1 MKLCEATP
9 NLWRQ
14 RRGYRLSN
22 GLIELTVLL
31 GGGHIADFRVC
42 GSPYN
47 VLFESPWTTIEPS
60 HYSPE
65 LHTRNYGGWP
75 VGKFLA
81 GFTGHALVLGY
92 FGMPTP
98 DEATRG
104 LPLHGEAACAD
115 WEVLS
120 SSADAKKA
128 LLSLEVALPEYQLRF
143 KRTLF
148 LSARAFSILIEEQ
161 LTNLGNAELD
171 YQWVEHA
178 TFGEPFFAREES
190 QLFLSAKR
198 GRTWPEGYEGKEL
211 LASNSNFAWPWAQTS
226 GGRLVDISKPFR
238 RRGTGFVAALLT
250 EEQRPQG
257 FAAVHNQRLNTVVG
271 YLFDR
276 SRFPWIALWE
286 ENCARQYA
294 PWNGT
299 TRARGVEFG
308 TSPMPTGLQSAQQ
321 AKTLFD
327 TPVFATLPAGPTVT
341 TSYQLFATPVPA
353 NWRGITD
360 VDTAAP
366 DLSLRDAQGQS
377 LRIPASGKS

>member
-9 NLWRQ
+9 ILWRQ

-31 GGGHIADFRVC
+31 GGGHIADFRLC